1 MMSDRKAEL
10 ERKKAKLQAIRE
22 EKERRRREKEQKDVR
37 LYMIVEE
44 ATVRAA
50 GADKDHR
57 KEIDAMLSSLGMA
70 PVSDVL
76 SSLSSMNSLTPEQSA
91 NATPDASLQPSSIN
105 STQSTGRRKPRELTI
120 VSVAN
125 TNIPPKEPVVYS
137 KQTQTVQT
145 THTSHDAFSKNVS
158 KIPHRSCA
166 LFNLTDLAALL
177 NAHSLVFA
185 TQLVKS
191 THIGHKDCP
200 NLLPNTRSTPPVQ
213 QQHQLTL
220 APQAT
225 LRLTGGVPGKTFHLI
240 VAVTYIPIS
249 LVSQDIICELFDF
262 ETLIGLSVESYDFSW
277 FSVSLG
283 SDLGL
288 ASLSSLFTMINYMRK
303 TIGQQISLVKD
314 MSFLSLFT
322 TVLTFDDSQAEDEEN
337 SLPHLDS
344 FQSKL
349 PPGILPH
356 GLPQVKEVQPAVT
369 QVEQEKE
376 KEKPKKEVRE
386 FSEEEK
392 QMIILSED
400 FQRFL
405 DRTSRIVE
413 RALGES
419 IDIYTDYTGTMDGE
433 DGLDEKSHQ
442 QLWLNRSF
450 FCERWSRNRCVTSM
464 DWSPQF
470 PELLAASYNNND
482 DTPND
487 PDGVCLVWNTKFK
500 KATPEFIFHCQSPVM
515 STTFAKFHPNLILGG
530 TYSGQIVLWDNRV
543 QKRTPVQRTPL
554 SASAHTHPVY
564 CLTVV
569 GTQNAHNLIS
579 ISTDGKLCSWSLD
592 MLSQPQETLILYL
605 KQSKTI
611 AATCLAFPHGDVNNF
626 VVGSEDGTVYGD
638 CRHGT
643 KAGVVEMFEGHQGPV
658 TGISTHAV
666 QGGIDFSHLF
676 LTSSIDWTIKLW
688 SLKEMKP
695 LYSFEHNGDYVYD
708 VAWSPTHPA
717 LFAAVDD
724 SGRLD
729 LWNLNQDTEVPAA
742 SVIVDGNPALN
753 RVSWTPSG
761 LHVTVGDDTGKIWVY
776 DVAEHLAYPRSD
788 EWNKFLYTQQD
799 LKNNKAD
806 EELDRLNL
814 SSGPS
819 SLTSLTSIS
828 SCPLR

>member
-22 EKERRRREKEQKDVR
+22 EKERRRKEKEQKD
-37 LYMIVEE
+37 VEE

-57 KEIDAMLSSLGMA
+57 KDLDAMLSSLGVA

-105 STQSTGRRKPRELTI
+105 SVQSIPGRRKAPRDLTA
-120 VSVAN
+120 VSVAH
-125 TNIPPKEPVVYS
+125 TDIPPKEPVVYS
-137 KQTQTVQT
+137 KQTQTAQT
-145 THTSHDAFSKNVS
+145 THTSHD
-158 KIPHRSCA
+158 
-166 LFNLTDLAALL
+166 
-177 NAHSLVFA
+177 
-185 TQLVKS
+185 
-191 THIGHKDCP
+191 G
-200 NLLPNTRSTPPVQ
+200 
-213 QQHQLTL
+213 
-220 APQAT
+220 
-225 LRLTGGVPGKTFHLI
+225 
-240 VAVTYIPIS
+240 Y
-249 LVSQDIICELFDF
+249 F
-262 ETLIGLSVESYDFSW
+262 ETDW
-277 FSVSLG
+277 WRP
-283 SDLGL
+283 
-288 ASLSSLFTMINYMRK
+288 RK
-303 TIGQQISLVKD
+303 
-314 MSFLSLFT
+314 
-322 TVLTFDDSQAEDEEN
+322 AEDEES
-337 SLPHLDS
+337 SLPHMDG

-376 KEKPKKEVRE
+376 KEKPKEVRE
-386 FSEEEK
+386 LSEEEK
-392 QMIILSED
+392 LMTILSEE

-405 DRTSRIVE
+405 DRSSRVVE

-419 IDIYTDYTGTMDGE
+419 VDIYTDYTGIIDGE
-433 DGLDEKSHQ
+433 DGIDEKSHQ
-442 QLWLNRSF
+442 RLSLNRSF
-450 FCERWSRNRCVTSM
+450 FCDRWSRNRCITSL

-470 PELLAASYNNND
+470 PELLAASYKNND

-487 PDGVCLVWNTKFK
+487 PDGVCLIWNTKFK
-500 KATPEFIFHCQSPVM
+500 KTTPEYIFHCQSSVM
-515 STTFAKFHPNLILGG
+515 ATTFARFHPNLILGG

-543 QKRTPVQRTPL
+543 QKRTPIQRTPL

-564 CLTVV
+564 CLSVV

-579 ISTDGKLCSWSLD
+579 ISTDGKLCSWNLD
-592 MLSQPQETLILYL
+592 MLSHPQETLELQAR
-605 KQSKTI
+605 QSKPVAVTS
-611 AATCLAFPHGDVNNF
+611 LAFPSGDVNNF
-626 VVGSEDGTVYGD
+626 IVGSEDGTVYSA

-643 KAGVVEMFEGHQGPV
+643 KAGVTETYEGHLGPV
-658 TGISTHAV
+658 TGVSAHAV

-688 SLKEMKP
+688 SLKENKP

-717 LFAAVDD
+717 LFAAVDG

-742 SVIVDGNPALN
+742 SIIVDGCPALN
-753 RVSWTPSG
+753 TVSWTPSG

-776 DVAEHLAYPRSD
+776 DVAENFAHPRID
-788 EWNKFLYTQQD
+788 EWNNFLYTQQD

-806 EELDRLNL
+806 EELDKLNL

-819 SLTSLTSIS
+819 SLISMPSLSGPI
-828 SCPLR
+828 R

>member
-22 EKERRRREKEQKDVR
+22 EKERRRREKEQKDV
-37 LYMIVEE
+37 EE

-50 GADKDHR
+50 GTDKDHR
-57 KEIDAMLSSLGMA
+57 KELDAMLSSLGVA

-105 STQSTGRRKPRELTI
+105 SAQSISARKKNRELTI
-120 VSVAN
+120 VSVAH
-125 TNIPPKEPVVYS
+125 TNIPPKEPVVYT
-137 KQTQTVQT
+137 KQTQTIQT
-145 THTSHDAFSKNVS
+145 SHTSHD
-158 KIPHRSCA
+158 
-166 LFNLTDLAALL
+166 
-177 NAHSLVFA
+177 
-185 TQLVKS
+185 
-191 THIGHKDCP
+191 G
-200 NLLPNTRSTPPVQ
+200 
-213 QQHQLTL
+213 
-220 APQAT
+220 
-225 LRLTGGVPGKTFHLI
+225 
-240 VAVTYIPIS
+240 Y
-249 LVSQDIICELFDF
+249 F
-262 ETLIGLSVESYDFSW
+262 ETDWWRPRKGGSAPNYLS
-277 FSVSLG
+277 
-283 SDLGL
+283 
-288 ASLSSLFTMINYMRK
+288 
-303 TIGQQISLVKD
+303 
-314 MSFLSLFT
+314 
-322 TVLTFDDSQAEDEEN
+322 EDEEN
-337 SLPHLDS
+337 SLPHMDG

-376 KEKPKKEVRE
+376 KEKPKEVQE
-386 FSEEEK
+386 LSEEEK

-419 IDIYTDYTGTMDGE
+419 VNIYSDYTGTMDGE
-433 DGLDEKSHQ
+433 DGMDEKNHQ
-442 QLWLNRSF
+442 RLWLNRWF
-450 FCERWSRNRCVTSM
+450 FCDRWSRNRCVTSM

-500 KATPEFIFHCQSPVM
+500 KTTPEFIFHCQSPVM
-515 STTFAKFHPNLILGG
+515 STTFARFHPNLILGG

-543 QKRTPVQRTPL
+543 QKRTPIQRTPL

-564 CLTVV
+564 CLNVV
-569 GTQNAHNLIS
+569 GAQNAHNLIS

-592 MLSQPQETLILYL
+592 MLSQPQETLDLHT
-605 KQSKTI
+605 KQSKAI

-626 VVGSEDGTVYGD
+626 VVGSEEGTVYSA

-643 KAGVVEMFEGHQGPV
+643 KAGVLETYEGHQGPV
-658 TGISTHAV
+658 TGISAHAV

-688 SLKEMKP
+688 SLKESKP

-729 LWNLNQDTEVPAA
+729 LWNLNQDTEVPTA
-742 SVIVDGNPALN
+742 SIVINGCPALN

-761 LHVTVGDDTGKIWVY
+761 LHVTVGDDSGKIWVY
-776 DVAEHLAYPRSD
+776 DVAEHLAHPRID
-788 EWNKFLYTQQD
+788 EWNKFLYTQQE
-799 LKNNKAD
+799 LKHNKAD
-806 EELDRLNL
+806 EELHKLNL
-814 SSGPS
+814 REP
-819 SLTSLTSIS
+819 TSLTSIPPLLTT
-828 SCPLR
+828 CPLR

>member
-22 EKERRRREKEQKDVR
+22 EKERRRREKEQKDV
-37 LYMIVEE
+37 EE

-50 GADKDHR
+50 GTDKDQR
-57 KEIDAMLSSLGMA
+57 KELDAMLSSLGVA

-76 SSLSSMNSLTPEQSA
+76 SSLSSMSSLTPEQSA

-105 STQSTGRRKPRELTI
+105 SAQSAGRRRNRELTV
-120 VSVAN
+120 VSVAH

-137 KQTQTVQT
+137 KQTQTIQT
-145 THTSHDAFSKNVS
+145 THTSHDGLSTSSSAYTIYS
-158 KIPHRSCA
+158 SCS
-166 LFNLTDLAALL
+166 TTTPT
-177 NAHSLVFA
+177 HSCSA
-185 TQLVKS
+185 
-191 THIGHKDCP
+191 G
-200 NLLPNTRSTPPVQ
+200 
-213 QQHQLTL
+213 
-220 APQAT
+220 
-225 LRLTGGVPGKTFHLI
+225 
-240 VAVTYIPIS
+240 Y
-249 LVSQDIICELFDF
+249 F
-262 ETLIGLSVESYDFSW
+262 ETDWWRPRKGGSAPNYLYEYNLNPGLEWEDE
-277 FSVSLG
+277 
-283 SDLGL
+283 
-288 ASLSSLFTMINYMRK
+288 FT
-303 TIGQQISLVKD
+303 
-314 MSFLSLFT
+314 
-322 TVLTFDDSQAEDEEN
+322 AEDEEN
-337 SLPHLDS
+337 SLPHMDG

-386 FSEEEK
+386 LSEEEK

-419 IDIYTDYTGTMDGE
+419 VDIYTDYTGTMDGE
-433 DGLDEKSHQ
+433 DGMDEKSHQ
-442 QLWLNRSF
+442 RLWLNRSF
-450 FCERWSRNRCVTSM
+450 ICERWSRNRCVTSM

-487 PDGVCLVWNTKFK
+487 PDGVCLIWNTKFK
-500 KATPEFIFHCQSPVM
+500 KTTPEFIFHCQSPVM
-515 STTFAKFHPNLILGG
+515 STTFARFHPNLILGG

-543 QKRTPVQRTPL
+543 QKRTPIQRTPL
-554 SASAHTHPVY
+554 SATAHTHPVY
-564 CLTVV
+564 CLSVV

-592 MLSQPQETLILYL
+592 MLSQPQEALELHT
-605 KQSKTI
+605 KQSKAI
-611 AATCLAFPHGDVNNF
+611 AATCLAFPYGDVNNF
-626 VVGSEDGTVYGD
+626 VMGSEDGTVYSA
-638 CRHGT
+638 CRHGSR
-643 KAGVVEMFEGHQGPV
+643 AGLTETYEGHQGPV
-658 TGISTHAV
+658 TGISAQAV

-676 LTSSIDWTIKLW
+676 LTSSLDWTIKLW
-688 SLKEMKP
+688 SLKENKP

-717 LFAAVDD
+717 LFASVDD

-729 LWNLNQDTEVPAA
+729 LWNLNQDTEVPTA
-742 SVIVDGNPALN
+742 SVIIDGCPALN

-776 DVAEHLAYPRSD
+776 DVAEHLAHPRID

-806 EELDRLNL
+806 EELDKLNL

-819 SLTSLTSIS
+819 SLTSMTSIS
-828 SCPLR
+828 SVPLR

>member
-22 EKERRRREKEQKDVR
+22 EKERRRREKEQKD
-37 LYMIVEE
+37 IEE

-50 GADKDHR
+50 GTDKDHR
-57 KEIDAMLSSLGMA
+57 KELDAMLSSLGVA

-105 STQSTGRRKPRELTI
+105 SAQSAGRKKNRELTI
-120 VSVAN
+120 VSVAH

-137 KQTQTVQT
+137 KQTQTIQT
-145 THTSHDAFSKNVS
+145 THTSHDA
-158 KIPHRSCA
+158 HA
-166 LFNLTDLAALL
+166 
-177 NAHSLVFA
+177 
-185 TQLVKS
+185 
-191 THIGHKDCP
+191 
-200 NLLPNTRSTPPVQ
+200 
-213 QQHQLTL
+213 
-220 APQAT
+220 
-225 LRLTGGVPGKTFHLI
+225 
-240 VAVTYIPIS
+240 
-249 LVSQDIICELFDF
+249 FD
-262 ETLIGLSVESYDFSW
+262 Y
-277 FSVSLG
+277 
-283 SDLGL
+283 
-288 ASLSSLFTMINYMRK
+288 Y
-303 TIGQQISLVKD
+303 
-314 MSFLSLFT
+314 
-322 TVLTFDDSQAEDEEN
+322 AEDEEN
-337 SLPHLDS
+337 SLPHMDG

-376 KEKPKKEVRE
+376 KEKPKEVRE
-386 FSEEEK
+386 LSEEEK

-419 IDIYTDYTGTMDGE
+419 VDIYTDYTGTMDGE
-433 DGLDEKSHQ
+433 DGMDEKSHQ
-442 QLWLNRSF
+442 RLWLNRSF
-450 FCERWSRNRCVTSM
+450 FCDRWSRNRCVTSM

-482 DTPND
+482 DIPND

-500 KATPEFIFHCQSPVM
+500 KTTPEFIFHCQSPVM
-515 STTFAKFHPNLILGG
+515 STTFARFHPNLILGG

-543 QKRTPVQRTPL
+543 QKRSPIQRTPL

-564 CLTVV
+564 CLNIV
-569 GTQNAHNLIS
+569 GAQNAHNLIS
-579 ISTDGKLCSWSLD
+579 ISTDGKLCSWSLE
-592 MLSQPQETLILYL
+592 MLSQPLETLELHT
-605 KQSKTI
+605 KQSKPI
-611 AATCLAFPHGDVNNF
+611 AATCLAFPYGDVNNF
-626 VVGSEDGTVYGD
+626 VVGSEDGTVYSA

-643 KAGVVEMFEGHQGPV
+643 KAGVLETYEGHQGPV
-658 TGISTHAV
+658 TGISAHAV

-688 SLKEMKP
+688 SLKENKP

-729 LWNLNQDTEVPAA
+729 LWNLNQDTEVPTA
-742 SVIVDGNPALN
+742 SVLIDGCPALN

-776 DVAEHLAYPRSD
+776 DVAEHLAHPRID
-788 EWNKFLYTQQD
+788 EWNKFLYTQQE
-799 LKNNKAD
+799 LKHNKAD
-806 EELDRLNL
+806 EELHKLNL
-814 SSGPS
+814 REPA
-819 SLTSLTSIS
+819 SLTSIHPLLTTG
-828 SCPLR
+828 PLR

>member
-22 EKERRRREKEQKDVR
+22 EKERRRREKEQKDV
-37 LYMIVEE
+37 EE

-50 GADKDHR
+50 GTDKDQR
-57 KEIDAMLSSLGMA
+57 KEIDAMLSSLGVA

-76 SSLSSMNSLTPEQSA
+76 SSLSSMSSLTPEQSA
-91 NATPDASLQPSSIN
+91 TATPDASLQPSSIT
-105 STQSTGRRKPRELTI
+105 SAQSSAGRRKTRELTI
-120 VSVAN
+120 VSVAH

-137 KQTQTVQT
+137 KQTQTIQT
-145 THTSHDAFSKNVS
+145 THTSHD
-158 KIPHRSCA
+158 
-166 LFNLTDLAALL
+166 
-177 NAHSLVFA
+177 
-185 TQLVKS
+185 
-191 THIGHKDCP
+191 G
-200 NLLPNTRSTPPVQ
+200 
-213 QQHQLTL
+213 
-220 APQAT
+220 
-225 LRLTGGVPGKTFHLI
+225 
-240 VAVTYIPIS
+240 Y
-249 LVSQDIICELFDF
+249 F
-262 ETLIGLSVESYDFSW
+262 ETDW
-277 FSVSLG
+277 WRP
-283 SDLGL
+283 
-288 ASLSSLFTMINYMRK
+288 RK
-303 TIGQQISLVKD
+303 
-314 MSFLSLFT
+314 
-322 TVLTFDDSQAEDEEN
+322 AEDEEN
-337 SLPHLDS
+337 SLPHMDG

-369 QVEQEKE
+369 QVEQEKQ

-386 FSEEEK
+386 LSEEEK

-419 IDIYTDYTGTMDGE
+419 VDIYTDYAGTMDGE
-433 DGLDEKSHQ
+433 DGMDEKSHQ
-442 QLWLNRSF
+442 RLWLNRSF
-450 FCERWSRNRCVTSM
+450 ICERWSRNRCVTSM

-487 PDGVCLVWNTKFK
+487 PDGVCLIWNTKFK
-500 KATPEFIFHCQSPVM
+500 KTTPEFIFHCQSPVM
-515 STTFAKFHPNLILGG
+515 STTFARFHPNLILGG

-543 QKRTPVQRTPL
+543 QKRTPIQRTPL
-554 SASAHTHPVY
+554 SATAHTHPVY
-564 CLTVV
+564 CLNVV

-592 MLSQPQETLILYL
+592 MLSQPQEALELHT
-605 KQSKTI
+605 KQSKAI

-626 VVGSEDGTVYGD
+626 VMGSEDGTVYSA
-638 CRHGT
+638 CRHGSR
-643 KAGVVEMFEGHQGPV
+643 AGLTETYEGHQGPV
-658 TGISTHAV
+658 TGVSAHAV

-676 LTSSIDWTIKLW
+676 LTSSLDWTIKLW
-688 SLKEMKP
+688 SLKENKP

-717 LFAAVDD
+717 LFASVDD

-729 LWNLNQDTEVPAA
+729 LWNLNQDTEVPTA
-742 SVIVDGNPALN
+742 SVVVDGCPALN

-776 DVAEHLAYPRSD
+776 DVAEHLAHPRID

-806 EELDRLNL
+806 EELDKLNL

-819 SLTSLTSIS
+819 SLTSMTSIS
-828 SCPLR
+828 SVPLR

>member
-22 EKERRRREKEQKDVR
+22 EKERRRREKEQKD
-37 LYMIVEE
+37 VEE

-145 THTSHDAFSKNVS
+145 THTSHDGLSKS
-158 KIPHRSCA
+158 SSEYTIYSSCS
-166 LFNLTDLAALL
+166 TTTPT
-177 NAHSLVFA
+177 HSCSA
-185 TQLVKS
+185 
-191 THIGHKDCP
+191 G
-200 NLLPNTRSTPPVQ
+200 
-213 QQHQLTL
+213 
-220 APQAT
+220 
-225 LRLTGGVPGKTFHLI
+225 
-240 VAVTYIPIS
+240 Y
-249 LVSQDIICELFDF
+249 F
-262 ETLIGLSVESYDFSW
+262 ETDW
-277 FSVSLG
+277 WRP
-283 SDLGL
+283 
-288 ASLSSLFTMINYMRK
+288 RK
-303 TIGQQISLVKD
+303 AHA
-314 MSFLSLFT
+314 
-322 TVLTFDDSQAEDEEN
+322 FDYYAEDEEN

-500 KATPEFIFHCQSPVM
+500 KSTPEFIFHCQSPVM

>member
-1 MMSDRKAEL
+1 MAGVSFGGCMQFPTIKMMSDRKAEL

-22 EKERRRREKEQKDVR
+22 EKERRRREKEQKD
-37 LYMIVEE
+37 VEE

-145 THTSHDAFSKNVS
+145 THTSHDGLSKS
-158 KIPHRSCA
+158 SSEYTIYSSCS
-166 LFNLTDLAALL
+166 TTTPT
-177 NAHSLVFA
+177 HSCSA
-185 TQLVKS
+185 
-191 THIGHKDCP
+191 G
-200 NLLPNTRSTPPVQ
+200 
-213 QQHQLTL
+213 
-220 APQAT
+220 
-225 LRLTGGVPGKTFHLI
+225 
-240 VAVTYIPIS
+240 Y
-249 LVSQDIICELFDF
+249 F
-262 ETLIGLSVESYDFSW
+262 ETDWWRPRKGGSAPNYLSHAFDY
-277 FSVSLG
+277 
-283 SDLGL
+283 
-288 ASLSSLFTMINYMRK
+288 Y
-303 TIGQQISLVKD
+303 
-314 MSFLSLFT
+314 
-322 TVLTFDDSQAEDEEN
+322 VLTFDDSQAEDEEN

-400 FQRFL
+400 FKRFL
-405 DRTSRIVE
+405 DCTSRIVE

-500 KATPEFIFHCQSPVM
+500 KSTPEFIFHCQSPVM

-592 MLSQPQETLILYL
+592 MLSQPQETLNLLL

-638 CRHGT
+638 CRHGR
-643 KAGVVEMFEGHQGPV
+643 KSAVVEIFYEGHQGPV

-688 SLKEMKP
+688 SLKELKP

-814 SSGPS
+814 NSGPS

>member
-1 MMSDRKAEL
+1 MHYSLNNKMMSDRKAEL

-22 EKERRRREKEQKDVR
+22 EKERRRREKEQKDV
-37 LYMIVEE
+37 EE

-50 GADKDHR
+50 GTDKDQR
-57 KEIDAMLSSLGMA
+57 KEIDAMLSSLGVA

-76 SSLSSMNSLTPEQSA
+76 SSLSSMNSLTPEQST

-105 STQSTGRRKPRELTI
+105 SAQSSAGRRKNRELTI
-120 VSVAN
+120 VSVAH

-137 KQTQTVQT
+137 KQTQTIQT
-145 THTSHDAFSKNVS
+145 THTSHDGLSTSSSAYTIYS
-158 KIPHRSCA
+158 SCS
-166 LFNLTDLAALL
+166 TTTPT
-177 NAHSLVFA
+177 HSCSA
-185 TQLVKS
+185 
-191 THIGHKDCP
+191 G
-200 NLLPNTRSTPPVQ
+200 
-213 QQHQLTL
+213 
-220 APQAT
+220 
-225 LRLTGGVPGKTFHLI
+225 
-240 VAVTYIPIS
+240 Y
-249 LVSQDIICELFDF
+249 F
-262 ETLIGLSVESYDFSW
+262 ETDWWRPRKDEYNLNPGLEWEDE
-277 FSVSLG
+277 
-283 SDLGL
+283 
-288 ASLSSLFTMINYMRK
+288 FT
-303 TIGQQISLVKD
+303 
-314 MSFLSLFT
+314 
-322 TVLTFDDSQAEDEEN
+322 AEDEEN
-337 SLPHLDS
+337 SLPHMDG

-386 FSEEEK
+386 LSEEEK

-419 IDIYTDYTGTMDGE
+419 VDIYTDYTGTMDGE
-433 DGLDEKSHQ
+433 DGMDEKSHQ
-442 QLWLNRSF
+442 RLWLNRSF
-450 FCERWSRNRCVTSM
+450 ICERWSRNRCVTSM

-487 PDGVCLVWNTKFK
+487 PDGVCLIWNTKFK
-500 KATPEFIFHCQSPVM
+500 KTTPEFIFHCQSPVM
-515 STTFAKFHPNLILGG
+515 STTFARFHPNLILGG

-543 QKRTPVQRTPL
+543 QKRTPIQRTPL

-564 CLTVV
+564 CLSVV

-592 MLSQPQETLILYL
+592 MLSQPQEALELHT
-605 KQSKTI
+605 KQSKAI

-626 VVGSEDGTVYGD
+626 VMGSEDGTVYSA
-638 CRHGT
+638 CRHGSR
-643 KAGVVEMFEGHQGPV
+643 AGLTETYEGHQGPV
-658 TGISTHAV
+658 TGISAHAV

-676 LTSSIDWTIKLW
+676 LTSSLDWTIKLW
-688 SLKEMKP
+688 SLKENKP

-729 LWNLNQDTEVPAA
+729 LWNLNQDTEVPTA
-742 SVIVDGNPALN
+742 SVVVDGCPALN

-776 DVAEHLAYPRSD
+776 DVAEHLAHPRID

-806 EELDRLNL
+806 EELDKLNL

-819 SLTSLTSIS
+819 SLTSMTSIS
-828 SCPLR
+828 SVPLR

>member
-22 EKERRRREKEQKDVR
+22 EKERRRREKEQKDV
-37 LYMIVEE
+37 EE

-50 GADKDHR
+50 GTDKDQR
-57 KEIDAMLSSLGMA
+57 KEIDAMLSSLGVA

-76 SSLSSMNSLTPEQSA
+76 SSLSSMSSLTPEQSA

-105 STQSTGRRKPRELTI
+105 SAQSSAGRRKNRELTI
-120 VSVAN
+120 VSVAH

-137 KQTQTVQT
+137 KQTQTIQT
-145 THTSHDAFSKNVS
+145 THTSHDGLSTSSSAYTIYS
-158 KIPHRSCA
+158 SCS
-166 LFNLTDLAALL
+166 TTTPT
-177 NAHSLVFA
+177 HSCSA
-185 TQLVKS
+185 
-191 THIGHKDCP
+191 G
-200 NLLPNTRSTPPVQ
+200 
-213 QQHQLTL
+213 
-220 APQAT
+220 
-225 LRLTGGVPGKTFHLI
+225 
-240 VAVTYIPIS
+240 Y
-249 LVSQDIICELFDF
+249 F
-262 ETLIGLSVESYDFSW
+262 ETDWWRPRKGGSAPNYLSHAFDYYDEYNLNPGLEWEDEF
-277 FSVSLG
+277 
-283 SDLGL
+283 
-288 ASLSSLFTMINYMRK
+288 
-303 TIGQQISLVKD
+303 
-314 MSFLSLFT
+314 
-322 TVLTFDDSQAEDEEN
+322 TVLTFDDGQAEDEEN
-337 SLPHLDS
+337 SLPHMDG

-369 QVEQEKE
+369 QVEQEKK

-386 FSEEEK
+386 LSEEEK

-419 IDIYTDYTGTMDGE
+419 VDIYTDYAGTMDGE
-433 DGLDEKSHQ
+433 DGMDEKSHQ
-442 QLWLNRSF
+442 RLWLNRSF
-450 FCERWSRNRCVTSM
+450 ICERWSRNRCVTSM

-487 PDGVCLVWNTKFK
+487 PDGVCLIWNTKFK
-500 KATPEFIFHCQSPVM
+500 KTTPEFIFHCQSPVM
-515 STTFAKFHPNLILGG
+515 STTFARFHPNLILGG

-543 QKRTPVQRTPL
+543 QKRTPIQRTPL
-554 SASAHTHPVY
+554 SATAHTHPVY
-564 CLTVV
+564 CLSVV

-592 MLSQPQETLILYL
+592 MLSQPQEALELHT
-605 KQSKTI
+605 KQSKAI

-626 VVGSEDGTVYGD
+626 VMGSEDGTVYSA
-638 CRHGT
+638 CRHGSR
-643 KAGVVEMFEGHQGPV
+643 AGLTETYEGHQGPV
-658 TGISTHAV
+658 TGISAHAV

-676 LTSSIDWTIKLW
+676 LTSSLDWTIKLW
-688 SLKEMKP
+688 SLKENKP

-717 LFAAVDD
+717 LFASVDD

-729 LWNLNQDTEVPAA
+729 LWNLNQDTEVPTA
-742 SVIVDGNPALN
+742 SVVVDGCPALN

-776 DVAEHLAYPRSD
+776 DVAEHLAHPRID

-806 EELDRLNL
+806 EELDKLNL

-819 SLTSLTSIS
+819 SLTSMTSIS
-828 SCPLR
+828 SVPLR

>member
-22 EKERRRREKEQKDVR
+22 EKERRRREKEQKDV
-37 LYMIVEE
+37 EE

-57 KEIDAMLSSLGMA
+57 KELDAMLSSLGVA

-76 SSLSSMNSLTPEQSA
+76 SSLSSMNSLTPEQST
-91 NATPDASLQPSSIN
+91 NATPDASLQPCSIN
-105 STQSTGRRKPRELTI
+105 SSQSANRRKPRELTV
-120 VSVAN
+120 VSVGH
-125 TNIPPKEPVVYS
+125 TNIPPKEAVVYS
-137 KQTQTVQT
+137 KQTQTLQT
-145 THTSHDAFSKNVS
+145 THASHDDEY
-158 KIPHRSCA
+158 
-166 LFNLTDLAALL
+166 NL
-177 NAHSLVFA
+177 N
-185 TQLVKS
+185 
-191 THIGHKDCP
+191 
-200 NLLPNTRSTPPVQ
+200 
-213 QQHQLTL
+213 
-220 APQAT
+220 
-225 LRLTGGVPGKTFHLI
+225 PGLEWEDEF
-240 VAVTYIPIS
+240 
-249 LVSQDIICELFDF
+249 
-262 ETLIGLSVESYDFSW
+262 
-277 FSVSLG
+277 
-283 SDLGL
+283 
-288 ASLSSLFTMINYMRK
+288 
-303 TIGQQISLVKD
+303 
-314 MSFLSLFT
+314 
-322 TVLTFDDSQAEDEEN
+322 TVLTFDDGQAEDEEN
-337 SLPHLDS
+337 SLPHMDG

-356 GLPQVKEVQPAVT
+356 GLPQVKEVLPAVT

-376 KEKPKKEVRE
+376 KEVPKEVRE
-386 FSEEEK
+386 LSEEEK
-392 QMIILSED
+392 QMVILTED
-400 FQRFL
+400 FQGFL

-419 IDIYTDYTGTMDGE
+419 VDIYTDYTGNMDGE
-433 DGLDEKSHQ
+433 DGMDEKNHQ
-442 QLWLNRSF
+442 RLWLNRSF
-450 FCERWSRNRCVTSM
+450 YCERWSRNRCVTSM

-500 KATPEFIFHCQSPVM
+500 KTTAEFIFHCQSPVM
-515 STTFAKFHPNLILGG
+515 STTFARFHPNLILGG

-543 QKRTPVQRTPL
+543 QKRTPIQRTPL

-564 CLTVV
+564 CLNVV

-592 MLSQPQETLILYL
+592 MLSQPQETLELHA
-605 KQSKTI
+605 KQSKPI

-626 VVGSEDGTVYGD
+626 VVGSEDGTVYSA
-638 CRHGT
+638 CRHGSRV
-643 KAGVVEMFEGHQGPV
+643 GVTETYEGHQGPV
-658 TGISTHAV
+658 TGVSAHAV

-688 SLKEMKP
+688 SLKENKP

-724 SGRLD
+724 SGKLD

-742 SVIVDGNPALN
+742 SEIVEGCPALN

-761 LHVTVGDDTGKIWVY
+761 LHVTVGDDSGRIWVY
-776 DVAEHLAYPRSD
+776 DVAEHLAHARHD

-806 EELDRLNL
+806 EELDKLNP

-819 SLTSLTSIS
+819 SLTSMS
-828 SCPLR
+828 SMSSVPLR

>member
-22 EKERRRREKEQKDVR
+22 EKERRRREKEQKDV
-37 LYMIVEE
+37 EE

-50 GADKDHR
+50 GTDKDHR
-57 KEIDAMLSSLGMA
+57 KELDAMLSSLGVA

-105 STQSTGRRKPRELTI
+105 SAQSTARKKNRELTI
-120 VSVAN
+120 VSVAH
-125 TNIPPKEPVVYS
+125 TNIPPKEPVVYT
-137 KQTQTVQT
+137 KQTQTIQT
-145 THTSHDAFSKNVS
+145 SHTSHD
-158 KIPHRSCA
+158 
-166 LFNLTDLAALL
+166 
-177 NAHSLVFA
+177 
-185 TQLVKS
+185 
-191 THIGHKDCP
+191 G
-200 NLLPNTRSTPPVQ
+200 
-213 QQHQLTL
+213 
-220 APQAT
+220 
-225 LRLTGGVPGKTFHLI
+225 
-240 VAVTYIPIS
+240 Y
-249 LVSQDIICELFDF
+249 F
-262 ETLIGLSVESYDFSW
+262 ETDWWRPRKAHAFDYYDEYNLNPGLEWEDE
-277 FSVSLG
+277 
-283 SDLGL
+283 
-288 ASLSSLFTMINYMRK
+288 FT
-303 TIGQQISLVKD
+303 
-314 MSFLSLFT
+314 
-322 TVLTFDDSQAEDEEN
+322 AEDEEN
-337 SLPHLDS
+337 SLPHMDG

-376 KEKPKKEVRE
+376 KEKPKEVRE
-386 FSEEEK
+386 LSEEEK

-419 IDIYTDYTGTMDGE
+419 VNIYTDYTGTMDGE
-433 DGLDEKSHQ
+433 DGMDEKNHQ
-442 QLWLNRSF
+442 RLWLNRWF
-450 FCERWSRNRCVTSM
+450 FCDRWSRNRCVTSM

-470 PELLAASYNNND
+470 PELLVASYNNND

-500 KATPEFIFHCQSPVM
+500 KTTPEFIFHCQSPVM
-515 STTFAKFHPNLILGG
+515 STTFARFHPNLILGG

-543 QKRTPVQRTPL
+543 QKRTPIQRTPL
-554 SASAHTHPVY
+554 SANAHTHPVY
-564 CLTVV
+564 CLNVV
-569 GTQNAHNLIS
+569 GAQNAHNLIS

-592 MLSQPQETLILYL
+592 MLSQPQETLDLCT
-605 KQSKTI
+605 KQSKPI
-611 AATCLAFPHGDVNNF
+611 ATTCLTFPHGDVNNF
-626 VVGSEDGTVYGD
+626 VVGSEEGTVYSA

-643 KAGVVEMFEGHQGPV
+643 KTGVLETYEGHQGPV
-658 TGISTHAV
+658 TGISAHAV

-688 SLKEMKP
+688 SLKESKP

-729 LWNLNQDTEVPAA
+729 LWNLNQDTEVPTAG
-742 SVIVDGNPALN
+742 VMIDGCPALN

-761 LHVTVGDDTGKIWVY
+761 LHVTVGDDSGKIWVY
-776 DVAEHLAYPRSD
+776 DVAEHLAHPRID
-788 EWNKFLYTQQD
+788 EWNKFLYTQQE
-799 LKNNKAD
+799 LKHNKAD
-806 EELDRLNL
+806 EELHKLNL
-814 SSGPS
+814 REP
-819 SLTSLTSIS
+819 TSLTSIPPLLTG
-828 SCPLR
+828 PLR

>member
-22 EKERRRREKEQKDVR
+22 EKERRRREKEQKDV
-37 LYMIVEE
+37 EE
-44 ATVRAA
+44 AIVRV
-50 GADKDHR
+50 GTGTEKDQQ
-57 KEIDAMLSSLGMA
+57 KEIDALLCGLNIA

-76 SSLSSMNSLTPEQSA
+76 SNLSSMSSLTPEQSA

-105 STQSTGRRKPRELTI
+105 SAQSSASRKKNRELTV
-120 VSVAN
+120 VSVAH

-137 KQTQTVQT
+137 KQTQTIQT
-145 THTSHDAFSKNVS
+145 THTSHDGLSTSSSAYTIYS
-158 KIPHRSCA
+158 SCS
-166 LFNLTDLAALL
+166 TTTPT
-177 NAHSLVFA
+177 HSCSA
-185 TQLVKS
+185 
-191 THIGHKDCP
+191 G
-200 NLLPNTRSTPPVQ
+200 
-213 QQHQLTL
+213 
-220 APQAT
+220 
-225 LRLTGGVPGKTFHLI
+225 
-240 VAVTYIPIS
+240 Y
-249 LVSQDIICELFDF
+249 F
-262 ETLIGLSVESYDFSW
+262 ETDWWRPRKGGSAPNYLYEYNLNPGLEWEDEF
-277 FSVSLG
+277 
-283 SDLGL
+283 
-288 ASLSSLFTMINYMRK
+288 
-303 TIGQQISLVKD
+303 
-314 MSFLSLFT
+314 
-322 TVLTFDDSQAEDEEN
+322 TVLTFDDGQAEDEEN
-337 SLPHLDS
+337 SLPHMDG

-386 FSEEEK
+386 LSEEEK

-419 IDIYTDYTGTMDGE
+419 VDIYTDYTGTMDGE
-433 DGLDEKSHQ
+433 DGMDEKSHQ
-442 QLWLNRSF
+442 RLWLNRSF
-450 FCERWSRNRCVTSM
+450 ICERWSRNRCVTSM

-487 PDGVCLVWNTKFK
+487 PDGVCLIWNTKFK
-500 KATPEFIFHCQSPVM
+500 KTTPEFIFHCQSPVM
-515 STTFAKFHPNLILGG
+515 STTFARFHPNLILGG

-543 QKRTPVQRTPL
+543 QKRTPIQRTPL
-554 SASAHTHPVY
+554 SATAHTHPVY
-564 CLTVV
+564 CLNVV

-592 MLSQPQETLILYL
+592 MLSQPQEALELHT
-605 KQSKTI
+605 KQSKAI

-626 VVGSEDGTVYGD
+626 VMGSEDGTVYSA
-638 CRHGT
+638 CRHGSR
-643 KAGVVEMFEGHQGPV
+643 AGLTETYEGHQGPV
-658 TGISTHAV
+658 TGISAHAV

-676 LTSSIDWTIKLW
+676 LTSSLDWTIKLW
-688 SLKEMKP
+688 SLKENKP

-729 LWNLNQDTEVPAA
+729 LWNLNQDTEVPTA
-742 SVIVDGNPALN
+742 SVVVDGSPALN

-776 DVAEHLAYPRSD
+776 DVAEHLAHPRID

-806 EELDRLNL
+806 EELDKLNL

-819 SLTSLTSIS
+819 SLTSMTSIS
-828 SCPLR
+828 SIPLR

>member
-1 MMSDRKAEL
+1 MSDRKAEL

-22 EKERRRREKEQKDVR
+22 EKERRRREKEQKDV
-37 LYMIVEE
+37 EE

-57 KEIDAMLSSLGMA
+57 KELDAMLSSLGVA

-105 STQSTGRRKPRELTI
+105 SAQSSAGRKKNRELTI
-120 VSVAN
+120 VSVAH
-125 TNIPPKEPVVYS
+125 TNIPPVEPVVYS
-137 KQTQTVQT
+137 KQTQTIQT
-145 THTSHDAFSKNVS
+145 THTSHDGYFEADWWRPRKGGSAPNY
-158 KIPHRSCA
+158 
-166 LFNLTDLAALL
+166 LYEYNL
-177 NAHSLVFA
+177 N
-185 TQLVKS
+185 
-191 THIGHKDCP
+191 
-200 NLLPNTRSTPPVQ
+200 
-213 QQHQLTL
+213 
-220 APQAT
+220 
-225 LRLTGGVPGKTFHLI
+225 PGLEWE
-240 VAVTYIPIS
+240 
-249 LVSQDIICELFDF
+249 DE
-262 ETLIGLSVESYDFSW
+262 
-277 FSVSLG
+277 
-283 SDLGL
+283 
-288 ASLSSLFTMINYMRK
+288 FT
-303 TIGQQISLVKD
+303 
-314 MSFLSLFT
+314 
-322 TVLTFDDSQAEDEEN
+322 AEDEEN
-337 SLPHLDS
+337 SLPHMDG

-376 KEKPKKEVRE
+376 KEKPKEVRE
-386 FSEEEK
+386 LSEEEK

-419 IDIYTDYTGTMDGE
+419 VDIYTDYTGTMDGE
-433 DGLDEKSHQ
+433 DGMDEKSHQ
-442 QLWLNRSF
+442 RLWLNRSF
-450 FCERWSRNRCVTSM
+450 FCDRWSRNRCVTSM
-464 DWSPQF
+464 DWSTQF
-470 PELLAASYNNND
+470 PELLVASYNNND

-500 KATPEFIFHCQSPVM
+500 KTTPEFIFHCQSPVM
-515 STTFAKFHPNLILGG
+515 STTFARFHPNLILGG

-543 QKRTPVQRTPL
+543 QKRSPIQRTPL

-564 CLTVV
+564 CLNIV
-569 GTQNAHNLIS
+569 GAQNAHNLIS
-579 ISTDGKLCSWSLD
+579 ISTDGKLCSWSLE
-592 MLSQPQETLILYL
+592 MLSQPLETLELHT
-605 KQSKTI
+605 KQSKPI
-611 AATCLAFPHGDVNNF
+611 AATCLAFPYGDVNNF
-626 VVGSEDGTVYGD
+626 VVGSEDATVYAA

-643 KAGVVEMFEGHQGPV
+643 KAGVLETYEGHQGPV
-658 TGISTHAV
+658 TGISAHAV

-688 SLKEMKP
+688 SLKENNP

-729 LWNLNQDTEVPAA
+729 LWNLNQDTEVPTA
-742 SVIVDGNPALN
+742 SVVIDGSPALN

-776 DVAEHLAYPRSD
+776 DVAEHLAHPRID
-788 EWNKFLYTQQD
+788 EWNKFLYTQQE
-799 LKNNKAD
+799 LKHNKAD
-806 EELDRLNL
+806 EELHKLNL
-814 SSGPS
+814 REPA
-819 SLTSLTSIS
+819 SLTSTHALLGMAS
-828 SCPLR
+828 PLR

>member
-22 EKERRRREKEQKDVR
+22 EKERRRREKEQKDV
-37 LYMIVEE
+37 EE

-50 GADKDHR
+50 GTDKDQR
-57 KEIDAMLSSLGMA
+57 KEIDAMLSSLGVA

-76 SSLSSMNSLTPEQSA
+76 SSLSSMSSLTPEQSA

-105 STQSTGRRKPRELTI
+105 SAQSSAGRRKNRELTI
-120 VSVAN
+120 VSVAH

-137 KQTQTVQT
+137 KQTQTIQT
-145 THTSHDAFSKNVS
+145 THTSHDGLSTSSSAYTIYS
-158 KIPHRSCA
+158 SCS
-166 LFNLTDLAALL
+166 TTTPT
-177 NAHSLVFA
+177 HSCSA
-185 TQLVKS
+185 
-191 THIGHKDCP
+191 G
-200 NLLPNTRSTPPVQ
+200 
-213 QQHQLTL
+213 
-220 APQAT
+220 
-225 LRLTGGVPGKTFHLI
+225 
-240 VAVTYIPIS
+240 Y
-249 LVSQDIICELFDF
+249 F
-262 ETLIGLSVESYDFSW
+262 ETDWWRPRKGGSAPNYLSHAFDY
-277 FSVSLG
+277 
-283 SDLGL
+283 
-288 ASLSSLFTMINYMRK
+288 Y
-303 TIGQQISLVKD
+303 
-314 MSFLSLFT
+314 
-322 TVLTFDDSQAEDEEN
+322 VLTFDDGQAEDEEN
-337 SLPHLDS
+337 SLPHMDG

-369 QVEQEKE
+369 QVEQEKK

-386 FSEEEK
+386 LSEEEK

-419 IDIYTDYTGTMDGE
+419 VDIYTDYAGTMDGE
-433 DGLDEKSHQ
+433 DGMDEKSHQ
-442 QLWLNRSF
+442 RLWLNRSF
-450 FCERWSRNRCVTSM
+450 ICERWSRNRCVTSM

-487 PDGVCLVWNTKFK
+487 PDGVCLIWNTKFK
-500 KATPEFIFHCQSPVM
+500 KTTPEFIFHCQSPVM
-515 STTFAKFHPNLILGG
+515 STTFARFHPNLILGG

-543 QKRTPVQRTPL
+543 QKRTPIQRTPL
-554 SASAHTHPVY
+554 SATAHTHPVY
-564 CLTVV
+564 CLSVV

-592 MLSQPQETLILYL
+592 MLSQPQEALELHT
-605 KQSKTI
+605 KQSKAI

-626 VVGSEDGTVYGD
+626 VMGSEDGTVYSA
-638 CRHGT
+638 CRHGSR
-643 KAGVVEMFEGHQGPV
+643 AGLTETYEGHQGPV
-658 TGISTHAV
+658 TGISAHAV

-676 LTSSIDWTIKLW
+676 LTSSLDWTIKLW
-688 SLKEMKP
+688 SLKENKP

-717 LFAAVDD
+717 LFASVDD

-729 LWNLNQDTEVPAA
+729 LWNLNQDTEVPTA
-742 SVIVDGNPALN
+742 SVVVDGCPALN

-776 DVAEHLAYPRSD
+776 DVAEHLAHPRID

-806 EELDRLNL
+806 EELDKLNL

-819 SLTSLTSIS
+819 SLTSMTSIS
-828 SCPLR
+828 SVPLR